1 MIAKIKNLINFFK
14 ENKELGIVVLFIL
27 IMVVVLVVES
37 IYPKSQRSSTATDTK
52 FSVAK
57 NTNQIVWEQ
66 AGLNIVPGQTKYQDI
81 EDTFTGYEGRRS
93 TRSAVVYR
101 YTSIEGQYDETEVGV
116 DNNGIV
122 KYLDLKIHPF
132 KKVDLSV
139 YETKYG
145 LGNPDI
151 IKEIKE
157 IDGTKAY
164 VYLEKGLILYI
175 RVSDNKVRNEIY
187 FIPMPENEFNVFWG
201 YKLTENHDLEELN
214 KHF

>member
-14 ENKELGIVVLFIL
+14 ENKELGFVVLFIL

-37 IYPKSQRSSTATDTK
+37 IYPKSQRSSTTTDTK

-116 DNNGIV
+116 DSNGIV

-139 YETKYG
+139 YET
-145 LGNPDI
+145 
-151 IKEIKE
+151 KE